1 MLVVDAV
8 VDDGDLDAVTARA
21 RQPGERGA
29 PMTDGPR
36 FRSRRYV

>member
-21 RQPGERGA
+21 RQPSERVA
-29 PMTDGPR
+29 PSTDGPR
-36 FRSRRYV
+36 FRLSVYE